1 MSITGVSTL
10 LGHASVAVTQQ
21 YYAQL
26 TPKAVKDEFFAT
38 LGYRRV

>member
-26 TPKAVKDEFFAT
+26 TPRVVSEEFFT
-38 LGYRRV
+38 VLGYRRG